1 MISGEEI
8 MFYRCKNCGGNVIYH
23 PDKKKMI
30 CESCGSEDSQ
40 QGIPQKEFHVCGN
53 CGGRIETTEYT
64 LACRCPY
71 CQTYHI
77 LEDRMEGDYRPRLL
91 LPFALGKHQ
100 AAERLRES
108 FAGKVFLPSNFCAAA
123 SLESMEGIYVP
134 FWMYDFHSHI
144 HFEGE
149 GDRVSVW
156 REGDYEV
163 TETKV
168 YRILR
173 DFEVDYDKV
182 PVDASTTMDD
192 AMMDLME
199 PYRYD
204 ELGDFRPEALSGFQA
219 DTYEEDSEALR
230 PRAEE
235 KIDTFSDGFLA
246 EQNAGYTMVRPFDSR
261 KDNQVEEKYYA
272 FLPVWKYI
280 YRYNGKEYP
289 FYVNGQTGKITGA
302 PPVSLA
308 RMFGMSAGVFAL
320 TFFFLKMLF
329 YFLGVL

>member
-1 MISGEEI
+1 

-23 PDKKKMI
+23 PDKKKMV
-30 CESCGSEDSQ
+30 CESCGSEESQ
-40 QGIPQKEFHVCGN
+40 ETMPQKEFHVCGN
-53 CGGRIETTEYT
+53 CGGRIDTTEYT

-71 CQTYHI
+71 CGTFHI
-77 LEDRMEGDYRPRLL
+77 LEDKMEGDYKPHLI

-108 FAGKVFLPSNFCAAA
+108 FADKLFLPSNFCSAA
-123 SLESMEGIYVP
+123 SLESMEGLYVP
-134 FWMYDFHSHI
+134 YWMYDFHSHI

-149 GDRVSVW
+149 GDRISTW

-168 YRILR
+168 YRIVR
-173 DFEVDYDKV
+173 DFEVSYDQV
-182 PVDASTTMDD
+182 PVDASTMMDD

-199 PYRYD
+199 PYRYA
-204 ELGDFRPEALSGFQA
+204 ELSDFNPRVLSGFMA
-219 DTYEEDSEALR
+219 DTFEEDSKELL

-235 KIDTFSDGFLA
+235 KIDAFSESFLS
-246 EQNAGYTMVRPFDSR
+246 EQNMGYAMLRPFVD
-261 KDNQVEEKYYA
+261 EKKNETEGVYYA
-272 FLPVWKYI
+272 FLPVWRYI

-289 FYVNGQTGKITGA
+289 FYVNGQTGKVTGG

-308 RMFGMSAGVFAL
+308 RVFGMSAGVFAL

-329 YFLGVL
+329 YLLEVL